1 MPQSL
6 EFLFLSIVQHHHCSP
21 AKSESGQI
29 TRLGSYG
36 QRAKH
41 CEPENLSAWPRAETS
56 AIVCPLLGFQWKAL
70 SLAAPGCTWLVW
82 VWVCVGWDGIIGL
95 IEKCRGAPLPSG
107 SCSPGFSFLDRL
119 HSTLCISYLDTM
131 SGIPWSDVQFWRPIC
146 DLIEVQLSSHSY
158 LSKLWHLAK
167 CMSEL

>member
-1 MPQSL
+1 MCL
-6 EFLFLSIVQHHHCSP
+6 ERHKCPRAWNLFLPIAQHHHCSP

-36 QRAKH
+36 QRAKDR
-41 CEPENLSAWPRAETS
+41 ELENLSVWPRGGDQHH
-56 AIVCPLLGFQWKAL
+56 CL
-70 SLAAPGCTWLVW
+70 SPAGLPVEGTESSAPGCTWLVWVW

-119 HSTLCISYLDTM
+119 YSTLY
-131 SGIPWSDVQFWRPIC
+131 F
-146 DLIEVQLSSHSY
+146 LS
-158 LSKLWHLAK
+158 
-167 CMSEL
+167 